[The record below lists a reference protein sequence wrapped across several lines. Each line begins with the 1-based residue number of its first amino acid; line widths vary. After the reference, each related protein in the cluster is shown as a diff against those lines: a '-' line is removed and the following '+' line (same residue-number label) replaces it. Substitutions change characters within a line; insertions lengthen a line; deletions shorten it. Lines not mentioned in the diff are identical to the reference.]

1 MTPELVTE
9 ASRYQ
14 EAFRQATQTRAAD
27 EPSWLQTL
35 RESSFAEFER
45 AGFPNVKQE
54 EWKYT
59 NVTPITRA
67 DFVPVLTANGTAL
80 SKGAAHSGLA
90 PFIYD
95 EARDSRLV
103 FVNGMFREE
112 LSSKSALPAG
122 VVAMDLRAALRL
134 RLAVELPTGH
144 VIDAPLTGVGREVA
158 LDRLSRGA
166 GPRVLGRR
174 AGTCLLGLLRLGVRR
189 SGLAGE
195 AILIVGA
202 FRAVAGVPAHVAS
215 RI

>member
-1 MTPELVTE
+1 MTAGLRASSNLELLP
-9 ASRYQ
+9 SR
-14 EAFRQATQTRAAD
+14 
-27 EPSWLQTL
+27 P
-35 RESSFAEFER
+35 
-45 AGFPNVKQE
+45 P
-54 EWKYT
+54 
-59 NVTPITRA
+59 TPIPRS
-67 DFVPVLTANGTAL
+67 FLL
-80 SKGAAHSGLA
+80 SCIA
-90 PFIYD
+90 P
-95 EARDSRLV
+95 
-103 FVNGMFREE
+103 
-112 LSSKSALPAG
+112 
-122 VVAMDLRAALRL
+122 LRL